1 MSTVVAY
8 SRITAKGRPCSLK
21 GYMNGR
27 VLATIRCHPIFKII
41 HLYNSWS
48 QNSCKS
54 NTYPLKNQ
62 LRLLN
67 LTLEFVGVIVTPV
80 VHFSS
85 TSLCSA
91 FERDSRS
98 DGTRISY
105 CRTRRARMHTL
116 SVIAKREP
124 MQPRAPAENVR
135 TVQ

>member
-1 MSTVVAY
+1 MD
-8 SRITAKGRPCSLK
+8 
-21 GYMNGR
+21 GR
-27 VLATIRCHPIFKII
+27 VLATICCRPIFKVIYLTTHGTKIPASQI
-41 HLYNSWS
+41 HTL
-48 QNSCKS
+48 QN
-54 NTYPLKNQ
+54 L
-62 LRLLN
+62 LLN
-67 LTLEFVGVIVTPV
+67 LTLEFVGVIVIPI